1 MTSAGH
7 RPAFSV
13 AAAKTLD
20 AAVWSA
26 LGTVRD
32 PELDEPIT
40 DLGFVTAAA
49 VTCGVAHVR
58 LVLPTYFCAPNFA
71 YLMVSDAYDAVSDVP
86 GVHTVDVALED
97 HFAAAEINAGVAAGS
112 GFDGSFPGEVEDDLA
127 DLRRTFQRKAH
138 TACLE
143 RACRRLV
150 AEGWEVEALGGVR
163 LADIPDS
170 PERRSLLRRR
180 DDLGLSTEP
189 GDALLV
195 DDEGTPVPT
204 DRLAAHLRFAKAVR
218 VSIEGNSAFCRG
230 LLHTRYPELR
240 DRLAEG
246 GPVGEDGVR

>member
-1 MTSAGH
+1 MTRADH

-13 AAAKTLD
+13 AASQTLD

-40 DLGFVTAAA
+40 DLGFVTSAS

-58 LVLPTYFCAPNFA
+58 LILPTYFCAPNFA
-71 YLMVSDAYDAVSDVP
+71 YLMVADAFDAVSAVP
-86 GVHTVDVALED
+86 GVHTVDIRLED
-97 HFAAAEINAGVAAGS
+97 HFAAGEINAGVAAGA
-112 GFDGSFPGEVEDDLA
+112 GFDGSFPGEVTDDLTE
-127 DLRRTFQRKAH
+127 LRRTFQRKAH

-150 AEGWEVEALGGVR
+150 DAGWAVEGLGAVR
-163 LADIPDS
+163 LADLPES
-170 PERRSLLRRR
+170 SERRSLLRRR
-180 DDLGLSTEP
+180 EELGLPTDPGEP
-189 GDALLV
+189 LVV
-195 DDEGTPVPT
+195 DDHGRAVPT

-240 DRLAEG
+240 DRLGDE
-246 GPVGEDGVR
+246 PVGEDGAR